1 MSIIDN
7 GLAMLQIVYDEKD
20 TGLQDQL
27 KEDLSWFGT
36 PISQSQCQSTAGT
49 IMRVKMKDNR
59 TTVAASFG
67 LQVRYPGLDISIIIE
82 INQIIIEIHFH
93 HPVSYFM

>member
-49 IMRVKMKDNR
+49 IMRVKMNR
-59 TTVAASFG
+59 WTTVAAREVPG
-67 LQVRYPGLDISIIIE
+67 ARHQYPDGE
-82 INQIIIEIHFH
+82 EEGINQQDH
-93 HPVSYFM
+93 Y

>member
-1 MSIIDN
+1 MSIREKKMESEAMSMIDN

-20 TGLQDQL
+20 GGLQDQL

-49 IMRVKMKDNR
+49 IMRVKMNR
-59 TTVAASFG
+59 WTTVAASFG
-67 LQVRYPGLDISIIIE
+67 LQVRYPGLDISIQME
-82 INQIIIEIHFH
+82 KKKE
-93 HPVSYFM
+93 

>member
-7 GLAMLQIVYDEKD
+7 GLAMLQIVYDEKG
-20 TGLQDQL
+20 TVLQDQL

-67 LQVRYPGLDISIIIE
+67 LQVRYLGLDISIQME
-82 INQIIIEIHFH
+82 KKKE
-93 HPVSYFM
+93 